1 MNKNKFIA
9 IDIGMMFFITIA
21 IEVGLYIFAK
31 NIDIF
36 QSGFTL
42 TFVVNLYLSISLLVM
57 YRWNKL
63 GVLFAFLSTI
73 VYLLISLVIL
83 PVKTYT
89 SIEIFETCLVY
100 FGGVLFFGLNLIWFK
115 IIDKEK
121 LRSRK
126 TWTILYVITGFIL
139 AVLGRSL
146 VASIIQLVQQI
157 EFNPVS
163 IFLVHLSH
171 EMLNIVFGI
180 VMFLLIRNQKEL
192 FVDMNTYLLYMAR
205 KREEIN
211 KGRSQE
217 HENNYK

>member
-192 FVDMNTYLLYMAR
+192 FVDMNTYLLDMAR

>member
-9 IDIGMMFFITIA
+9 IDVGMMFFITIA

-192 FVDMNTYLLYMAR
+192 FVDMNTYLLDMAR